1 MAESK
6 VTKPCSSPSDRSAGR
21 TPATPETGSLRGA
34 GPAPASGET
43 SRPAGNLRLRLLGG
57 ALVLCLVS
65 GGALRGDSLWKD
77 DTAPSMFA
85 DKRAHKVGDILTII
99 VQESQAASK
108 EATTKTSRK
117 SSVDA
122 AINTFLYSPQASGLL
137 TKQGKLPAMAFAN
150 KNDFQG
156 GGQVNNS
163 EKITTRVAVRVVDTL
178 PNGNLVIEGRRET
191 AFSGERQEA
200 ILRGTVRSTDVMANN
215 TVFSYNIAD
224 ATIQFVS
231 KGPITGAQ
239 KKGWFTRLW
248 DKLSPF

>member
-1 MAESK
+1 MNRL
-6 VTKPCSSPSDRSAGR
+6 CSSPCNRSAGGK
-21 TPATPETGSLRGA
+21 PATQPTENVRPLRSA
-34 GPAPASGET
+34 PSSAATTHPAN
-43 SRPAGNLRLRLLGG
+43 RPAGKRLLRLLGG
-57 ALVLCLVS
+57 ALAAACLLP
-65 GGALRGDSLWKD
+65 GGALRGDSLWQD

-99 VQESQAASK
+99 VQESQVASK

-150 KNDFQG
+150 KNDFEG